1 MCSRV
6 LAARPCRGS
15 LTGKMPGKRKAE
27 ANTKDDEK
35 KKNKAETDWDSLD
48 FSSKAK
54 TGDKKAISVF
64 SSAGQFS

>member
-1 MCSRV
+1 
-6 LAARPCRGS
+6 
-15 LTGKMPGKRKAE
+15 MPGKRKAE